1 MEKSVACPATA
12 LEATAHHTRSLL
24 HFIKKYTT
32 EKNTSANR
40 SRLPHSHLS
49 VRSGSGQRENT
60 KLVKAWCFATGISQ
74 GGDTEVGAPP
84 LALLPS
90 SNALRATRASP
101 FVLARR
107 YALLGAVT

>member
-1 MEKSVACPATA
+1 MEKSVACPATT

-32 EKNTSANR
+32 DKNTSANR
-40 SRLPHSHLS
+40 SRLPRSHLS

-60 KLVKAWCFATGISQ
+60 KLIETSCFNTGIAQ
-74 GGDTEVGAPP
+74 GGGTQVGAPP

-90 SNALRATRASP
+90 SNALRPTRASP
-101 FVLARR
+101 VVLARR
-107 YALLGAVT
+107 DALLGAVT